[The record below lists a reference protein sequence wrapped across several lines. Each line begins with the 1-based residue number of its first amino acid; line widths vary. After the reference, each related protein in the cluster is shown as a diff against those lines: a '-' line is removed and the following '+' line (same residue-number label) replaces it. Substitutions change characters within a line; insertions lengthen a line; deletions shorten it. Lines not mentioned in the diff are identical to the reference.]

1 MTIKDGDIV
10 YMPCVN
16 PVHNE
21 TTSRN
26 NMTGETWGSTEYSI
40 PGCVATYIGKGR
52 TNIITREGSV
62 PTLICKAHQMV
73 TRDEIDF
80 INIGSGRHLYE
91 NELWMGWI

>member
-26 NMTGETWGSTEYSI
+26 NMTGETW
-40 PGCVATYIGKGR
+40 
-52 TNIITREGSV
+52 
-62 PTLICKAHQMV
+62 
-73 TRDEIDF
+73 
-80 INIGSGRHLYE
+80 
-91 NELWMGWI
+91 